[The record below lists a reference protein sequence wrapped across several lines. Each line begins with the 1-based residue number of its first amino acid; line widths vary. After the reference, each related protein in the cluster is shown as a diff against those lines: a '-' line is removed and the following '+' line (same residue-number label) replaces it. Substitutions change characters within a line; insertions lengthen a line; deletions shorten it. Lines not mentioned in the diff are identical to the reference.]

1 MFKKKFKA
9 IVIGLGNIGM
19 MYDIKNLNN
28 KNFYTHSKSIK
39 FSKFFD
45 LMAGVD
51 SLNEKIKLF
60 KKKYQLPAFA
70 DPVLALKNISVEMV
84 VIATNEDS
92 HLKILKKILKFKS
105 IKYVVL
111 EKPGGLNYQEL
122 KLMYQICEKNNVK
135 LFLNYFRMY
144 DSYYFKKIK
153 KHLVNNS
160 IEIIANYKRGI
171 KNNCSHII
179 NLLLM
184 CDVPLD
190 SKKIKFSS
198 FRKHYNINK
207 KINIVSW
214 NKVKVILINPDIN
227 KFSFVKIQIFSD
239 KKYLISNNEISEFDL
254 FVKKKSDVIKNNS
267 EFIFNKKIINYNK
280 NKYQK
285 IFYDN
290 FKKNL
295 KNYKR
300 FKEISL
306 WTSYITNKISY

>member
-1 MFKKKFKA
+1 MFKKKIKA

-51 SLNEKIKLF
+51 SLNERIKLF
-60 KKKYQLPAFA
+60 KKNYQLPAFA
-70 DPVLALKNISVEMV
+70 DPVLALKNINAEMV

-153 KHLVNNS
+153 KYLLNNS

-179 NLLLM
+179 NLLLI
-184 CDVPLD
+184 CDAPLD

-227 KFSFVKIQIFSD
+227 KFSFVNIQIFSD

-254 FVKKKSDVIKNNS
+254 FVKKKSDMIKNNS
-267 EFIFNKKIINYNK
+267 EFIFNKKIVNYNK
-280 NKYQK
+280 KKYQK

-300 FKEISL
+300 FKKISL
-306 WTSYITNKISY
+306 WTSYIINKISY

>member
-1 MFKKKFKA
+1 
-9 IVIGLGNIGM
+9 M
-19 MYDIKNLNN
+19 MYDIKNLKN

-51 SLNEKIKLF
+51 SSKKKIKLF
-60 KKKYQLPAFA
+60 REKYQLPAFT
-70 DPVLALKNISVEMV
+70 DPVLGLKNTSAEMV

-92 HLKILKKILKFKS
+92 HLKIVKKISKFKS

-122 KLMYQICEKNNVK
+122 KLMFQICEKNNVK

-144 DSYYFKKIK
+144 DSYYFNKIRR
-153 KHLVNNS
+153 HLSNNS
-160 IEIIANYKRGI
+160 IEIIANYKRGV

-184 CDVPLD
+184 CGVPLD

-214 NKVKVILINPDIN
+214 NKVKVILINPEID
-227 KFSFVKIQIFSD
+227 KFSFVNIQIFSD

-254 FVKKKSDVIKNNS
+254 FVKKTSNMIKNNS

-280 NKYQK
+280 KKYQK
-285 IFYDN
+285 LFYDN
-290 FKKNL
+290 FEKNL

-306 WTSYITNKISY
+306 WTSYIINKISY